1 MEVRII
7 PKTGGKWKIEIAN
20 EDLWHRNF
28 KFLIVTKLW
37 NKILQTILKYQK
49 KNCIITKIHLPVK
62 DK

>member
-49 KNCIITKIHLPVK
+49 KKTA
-62 DK
+62 

>member
-49 KNCIITKIHLPVK
+49 KNLYNHK
-62 DK
+62 DSPPCKR